1 MDTAE
6 QLETVMPFIL
16 DESKVDLL
24 NAVILANGSL
34 PKTTKVGNSYRVE
47 AFRYPRHAIPCVRNH
62 LGLDML
68 QVRRR
73 LVPDSNNPRKFTVK
87 RIADILLSVAVD
99 DSEIVVSLND
109 YHQARNK
116 VPVFHMHLCHYTIF
130 EFYTSNAY
138 PQGIDIVV
146 GYISDE
152 AIKID
157 KDKLVAGVTI
167 RDDYF
172 EYKAG
177 CATFRP
183 GSSWRNAP
191 L

>member
-1 MDTAE
+1 MVAFQRLQRLVIVIAWNLFDIR
-6 QLETVMPFIL
+6 VMPYLVCGITSVL
-16 DESKVDLL
+16 ICYKYGGGLCPIPTTQES
-24 NAVILANGSL
+24 S
-34 PKTTKVGNSYRVE
+34 
-47 AFRYPRHAIPCVRNH
+47 
-62 LGLDML
+62 
-68 QVRRR
+68 
-73 LVPDSNNPRKFTVK
+73 VK